1 MDENQ
6 TPDFQTTSKCPVS
19 TIVTLAVIMLIA
31 GGAVAALAWGSFKP
45 LILILIC
52 VVYVLLCAAA
62 LVYFSMVS
70 RWELTFVK
78 DRLYLKNLGNKREYE
93 VFDTPASDFIMKVT
107 SKEKNEG
114 TLKIA
119 NTIFNI
125 GAIQNFSEMQKYVE
139 TYFAKE

>member
-1 MDENQ
+1 
-6 TPDFQTTSKCPVS
+6 
-19 TIVTLAVIMLIA
+19 
-31 GGAVAALAWGSFKP
+31 
-45 LILILIC
+45 
-52 VVYVLLCAAA
+52 
-62 LVYFSMVS
+62 
-70 RWELTFVK
+70 
-78 DRLYLKNLGNKREYE
+78 
-93 VFDTPASDFIMKVT
+93 MKVT

>member
-1 MDENQ
+1 MGENIQ
-6 TPDFQTTSKCPVS
+6 PDFQTTSKCPVS

-45 LILILIC
+45 LTLILIC

-62 LVYFSMVS
+62 LVYFAMIS
-70 RWELTFVK
+70 RWELTFVQ
-78 DRLYLKNLGNKREYE
+78 DRLYLRNLGNKREYE

-139 TYFAKE
+139 TYFSKG

>member
-6 TPDFQTTSKCPVS
+6 SPDFKTTSKCPPS
-19 TIVTLAVIMLIA
+19 TIIALAVIMLIA

-45 LILILIC
+45 LTLILIC

-139 TYFAKE
+139 TYFAKN